1 MKKTLTLIAA
11 LAALAL
17 TPQSLLADTN
27 PNGMYERLQGSD
39 KPFGGKVKPGS
50 GCAGCSAGCGS
61 SARKSSA
68 EIQMSVIM
76 PMIFKL
82 DLTAEQKSAI
92 QKQIDTLKPAAG
104 DDPKLLDTQRVKI
117 MRASVAVLTP
127 IQRKT
132 LIEQL
137 TQR

>member
-1 MKKTLTLIAA
+1 
-11 LAALAL
+11 
-17 TPQSLLADTN
+17 
-27 PNGMYERLQGSD
+27 
-39 KPFGGKVKPGS
+39 
-50 GCAGCSAGCGS
+50 
-61 SARKSSA
+61 
-68 EIQMSVIM
+68 MSVIM

-82 DLTAEQKSAI
+82 DLSDAQKSAI

-104 DDPKLLDTQRVKI
+104 DDPKVLDTQRVKI